1 MVQMSGS
8 GPGYMH
14 RIIVTPYMHI
24 LIYHM
29 LRKHGSLMQF
39 SGQGITNWLL
49 VATNALYVLYNNAN
63 TVNIFVEK
71 VPKIFH
77 TTRPFAQ

>member
-24 LIYHM
+24 LIYHVPCM
-29 LRKHGSLMQF
+29 LRKHGSLKQF

-49 VATNALYVLYNNAN
+49 VATNTLYVLYNNAN
-63 TVNIFVEK
+63 T
-71 VPKIFH
+71 
-77 TTRPFAQ
+77 FAQ